1 MSSYKGSGNR
11 DASNGSFILD
21 PRVRARRGYPDHYAP
36 GLAPNGFSSPMPSSA
51 DRKRER
57 SPDDGNLGPPRAS
70 KLHSKRV
77 SIDLSEDGEIAED
90 GTEPEGHALASKDS
104 DNSVAVKERSQGE
117 ANFHREDRIGP
128 VPRGSAQLPNGDSQ
142 PSAVVSSSSRPTPLP
157 EPQPVARGLQIM
169 QPQQPSWKFLLS
181 SNVPLERLSHRLP
194 SLPTK
199 DQTSILHPLRR
210 GQSVIVYG
218 RNSAEELL
226 TVKLS
231 LLDGYYNC
239 SSRSRAESRKP
250 RSERPSAIYVA
261 PTREQCEAL
270 ARSLNAFD
278 EEPHIVVFGN
288 YSDIRD
294 SKTPPSLAGS
304 IVCTTPAGLLGCVGQ
319 ECISLSHVSV
329 LVLDHVEEM
338 ITGKS
343 CDHVSQIQDL
353 LRKQTVVDQVQLIIG
368 AGLTVSQLHGL
379 EAYRHRRFSAGP
391 VMVHLGAA
399 AKAKAQVPSSPR
411 QPVAEDLRAATSTNI
426 PRQSLVL
433 SYLVT
438 EKDKASKLIQLQYF
452 VERSLSK
459 GRKVL
464 VISPDD
470 NDHSWLGLVLASNPA
485 VNMQKVMLGSKHELH
500 QRYFEM
506 LSSGELN
513 VLLIS
518 IDKANSRLV
527 TSNSSLKP
535 LSIDVCIFRLYKEHG
550 GRSWFQKYE
559 RLIMRLSAIPQIRE
573 CFTMLDTGEAKVGH
587 GNKIMRWLKEIRR
600 GVPPCLQPTRDLR

>member
-1 MSSYKGSGNR
+1 MSSYKASGDR
-11 DASNGSFILD
+11 DASNGSFLLD
-21 PRVRARRGYPDHYAP
+21 PRIRARRGYPDHYAP
-36 GLAPNGFSSPMPSSA
+36 GPAPNGFSSPMPTTA
-51 DRKRER
+51 GRKRER
-57 SPDDGNLGPPRAS
+57 SPDDSNLGPPRPS
-70 KLHSKRV
+70 KLQSKHV

-90 GTEPEGHALASKDS
+90 GTETEGHALVSKDS
-104 DNSVAVKERSQGE
+104 TNPVAVKEKSQGE
-117 ANFHREDRIGP
+117 ANFHREDHIGS
-128 VPRGSAQLPNGDSQ
+128 VPQQSSGSAQFPNGDVQ
-142 PSAVVSSSSRPTPLP
+142 PSAIVSSSPRPTPLPEPQP

-169 QPQQPSWKFLLS
+169 QPQQPTWKSLLS
-181 SNVPLERLSHRLP
+181 SNVPLERLSHHLP

-199 DQTSILHPLRR
+199 DQASILHPLYR
-210 GQSVIVYG
+210 GQSVVVYG
-218 RNSAEELL
+218 RNNAEELL
-226 TVKLS
+226 FVKLS

-294 SKTPPSLAGS
+294 SKIPPSLAGS
-304 IVCTTPAGLLGCVGQ
+304 IVCTTPAGLLGCV
-319 ECISLSHVSV
+319 
-329 LVLDHVEEM
+329 DN
-338 ITGKS
+338 
-343 CDHVSQIQDL
+343 
-353 LRKQTVVDQVQLIIG
+353 VQLIIG
-368 AGLTVSQLHGL
+368 AGLTTSQLQGL
-379 EAYRHRRFSAGP
+379 ETYRHRRFSAGP
-391 VMVHLGAA
+391 IVVQVGAA
-399 AKAKAQVPSSPR
+399 AKAKCQVPSSPR
-411 QPVAEDLRAATSTNI
+411 QRPTDSLNAAESTDL

-438 EKDKASKLIQLQYF
+438 EKDKASRLIQLQYF

-464 VISPDD
+464 VISPDED
-470 NDHSWLGLVLASNPA
+470 DHSWLGLVLASNPA
-485 VNMQKVMLGSKHELH
+485 INMQKVMLGSQHELH
-500 QRYFEM
+500 PRYFEK

-527 TSNSSLKP
+527 TSPSSMKP

-559 RLIMRLSAIPQIRE
+559 RLILRLSAIPQICE

-587 GNKIMRWLKEIRR
+587 GNKIVRWLKEIKR
-600 GVPPCLQPTRDLR
+600 GVPPCLQPTRDMR